1 MQTLNFPIR
10 YVTVPPQ
17 KGVSEGMQRRE
28 AVILKPSSL
37 LSMPPGQRTGEGKDV
52 FLTNYTGNDVRT

>member
-1 MQTLNFPIR
+1 MQILNFPII

-37 LSMPPGQRTGEGKDV
+37 LSMPPGQRSGEGKDV